1 MEAEIINTGS
11 ELLLGDVVNTH
22 AAYLGRAL
30 ADEGIVVGRQVAVR
44 DGEGI
49 GAVLGEAFGRAGLV
63 VVTGGL
69 GPTEDDVS
77 REMVASLLGLP
88 LELDAGVLAWLE
100 AFFRE
105 RGREV
110 GEKNLR
116 QAMVPRGCE
125 VMANPRG
132 TAPGLFVPGNLV
144 GLGSNPPTFLL
155 PGPRDELVGV
165 WEEQALPRLRRLGLG
180 DGLESRY
187 FHFFGVGESEVAEAL
202 DPGLAALGGG
212 EVGYCLRAGGIDVR
226 VRGEASWLDE
236 VGKLCGRHLA
246 DKLAY
251 EGRRGLEDVV
261 VELCGQ
267 RGLTVATAE
276 SCTGGMVAERL
287 TAVAG
292 ASAVFVG
299 GYVCYANRAKVEEL
313 GVDEGLI
320 AAHGAVSGEVAAA
333 MAEGCRARA
342 GSDLAVSVT
351 GVAGPGGGTDAKPVG
366 TVWLALAFE
375 GGVEVVGKRF
385 RGGRER
391 VRVLATGTALE
402 LLLRKAR
409 EGMVNSEGGN

>member
-22 AAYLGRAL
+22 GAYLGRAL
-30 ADEGIVVGRQVAVR
+30 ADEGIVVGRQVAVG
-44 DGEGI
+44 DGEVI
-49 GAVLGEAFGRAGLV
+49 GAALAEAFGRAGLV
-63 VVTGGL
+63 LVTGGL
-69 GPTEDDVS
+69 GPTEDDLS
-77 REMVASLLGLP
+77 REMLARLLGLP
-88 LELDAGVLAWLE
+88 LELDAGVLRSLE

-125 VMANPRG
+125 VLENPRG
-132 TAPGLFVPGNLV
+132 TAPGLFVPADVAGA
-144 GLGSNPPTFLL
+144 GSNPPTFLL
-155 PGPRDELVGV
+155 PGPRGELVGV
-165 WEEQALPRLRRLGLG
+165 WEEQALPRLRGLGLG
-180 DGLESRY
+180 DGLGTGY

-202 DPGLAALGGG
+202 DPGLAELGVGG

-226 VRGEASWLDE
+226 ARGVQGWLE
-236 VGKLCGRHLA
+236 GVGRVCVTRMG

-292 ASAVFVG
+292 ASAVFLR
-299 GYVCYANRAKVEEL
+299 GYVSYANRAKVEDL

-351 GVAGPGGGTDAKPVG
+351 GVAGPGGGTESKPVG
-366 TVWLALAFE
+366 TVWLGLAWE

-385 RGGRER
+385 RGDRER

-402 LLLRKAR
+402 MLLRKAR
-409 EGMVNSEGGN
+409 GGG